1 MLDIFPCCTVK
12 CHFCCVVCSFSR
24 SCPID
29 VTLATVGADTSRARL
44 KELAVSGAH
53 FLRDHVKLPDGTFA
67 FALSKEGKPVVL
79 QRKIY
84 SACFYIMGLAVCEC
98 GFIWHLTFRA

>member
-1 MLDIFPCCTVK
+1 MLTALYHKLPFLLCCLL
-12 CHFCCVVCSFSR
+12 CFAAWRHLSR
-24 SCPID
+24 I
-29 VTLATVGADTSRARL
+29 LATVGADTSRVRL
-44 KELAVSGAH
+44 KELAISGAH

-84 SACFYIMGLAVCEC
+84 SACFYIMGLAVCDC
-98 GFIWHLTFRA
+98 GLIWHLTIRT